1 MEEVEFF
8 NGLLRV
14 LDRQRDFIEYVQNSG
29 KTNDTE
35 FKQDFYDTTK
45 LFEKNA
51 TLALEL
57 VDRHAIGD
65 NASYYR
71 DRLNKLLLQSI

>member
-1 MEEVEFF
+1 MNCVIERYSMEEVEFF

-35 FKQDFYDTTK
+35 FKQEFHDTTK
-45 LFEKNA
+45 LFEINA

-57 VDRHAIGD
+57 VDRHAI
-65 NASYYR
+65 
-71 DRLNKLLLQSI
+71 L